1 MTYEYDC
8 PKGHVIL
15 RTRPMSDPS
24 IDRVYCKEHR
34 TLAEWHPFAVRTVFG
49 RTVGRDSGFYT
60 LDYGKRATEDLTV
73 PGKLDRLKKAGTIQ
87 DPFDAKS

>member
-1 MTYEYDC
+1 MTYEYKC
-8 PKGHVIL
+8 SKGHL
-15 RTRPMSDPS
+15 TKMERPMSAPS
-24 IDRVYCKEHR
+24 VDRIDCRCGLKSTWVPH
-34 TLAEWHPFAVRTVFG
+34 AVRTVFG

-73 PGKLDRLKKAGTIQ
+73 KGKMARLLKDGTIQ